1 MTSSLVDGII
11 IAGLASLSG
20 GLDSILFWLF
30 VTLIVRN
37 AVSVPPGISQLILN
51 LAISL
56 SYVMVGALDIFRDSN
71 IDESLLSM
79 LDSQPDDWGEPFVL
93 RMLVLLLMTGGCYG
107 VQLLLERQQMAAEE
121 AAEFVARESQLHS
134 AGRLAAEFAHQIKN
148 PLAIINNAAFSLQ
161 RSIREGKTD
170 AARQIEIIQE
180 EVARADR
187 VITQIT
193 GYAQLSEGRV
203 ERLDVVDEL
212 ERAIA
217 QVFPTAVPTRIKI
230 HRKFASHFPPL
241 LMQRGHLS
249 EILVNL
255 LQNARDALG
264 QQGNIFVTAD
274 CRRDYSIE
282 ISVRDDGPGIPPDK
296 TERIFEAYYTTKVKG
311 TGLGLAIVK
320 HNIELYGGTVR
331 VESKLWP
338 RRGIHPT
345 LPGQSTDE
353 VVENMSVPLPPV
365 LVVDDEKNMRLSL
378 QKVLEDEGYAA
389 RPVES
394 AEEALELLAREEF
407 FMIITDARLGG
418 MSGYDF
424 LARARS
430 QWPELPVLMITAYAT
445 PKLAVEAI
453 KAGAMDYVAKPFAP
467 EELLHAVARCAER
480 HRLLRENAALRSR
493 AGETV
498 TLDQIV
504 GESAGILEL
513 RKLIQTVAQTDA
525 RVLILGE
532 SGTGK
537 ELVAGAL
544 HHLSRR
550 RDANYVRINC
560 AAIPETLLESELFGH
575 EKGAFTG
582 ALKQKPG
589 RVEEADGGT
598 IFLDE
603 IADMSKP
610 LQAKLLRFL
619 EDGTFTRVGGTQEL
633 RVNVRLIAATN
644 RDLAQAIADGL
655 FREDLFHRLNV
666 VQIQLP
672 PLRERG
678 EDVLLLADYFLKLFR
693 TAMTKNV
700 EGLAPAAREKLLQH
714 RWPGNIRELRN
725 AIERA
730 LILETTHEIQ
740 PASLPDFQLE
750 ARLSQGA
757 PIRPVLEESLDDAL
771 IRIERELIARVLE
784 QSDFNLTRTAE
795 RLKLSRHSLRYRMQR
810 LNMQFGDSAANEP

>member
-1 MTSSLVDGII
+1 M
-11 IAGLASLSG
+11 
-20 GLDSILFWLF
+20 
-30 VTLIVRN
+30 
-37 AVSVPPGISQLILN
+37 
-51 LAISL
+51 
-56 SYVMVGALDIFRDSN
+56 
-71 IDESLLSM
+71 
-79 LDSQPDDWGEPFVL
+79 
-93 RMLVLLLMTGGCYG
+93 
-107 VQLLLERQQMAAEE
+107 
-121 AAEFVARESQLHS
+121 S
-134 AGRLAAEFAHQIKN
+134 A
-148 PLAIINNAAFSLQ
+148 
-161 RSIREGKTD
+161 
-170 AARQIEIIQE
+170 
-180 EVARADR
+180 
-187 VITQIT
+187 
-193 GYAQLSEGRV
+193 
-203 ERLDVVDEL
+203 
-212 ERAIA
+212 
-217 QVFPTAVPTRIKI
+217 
-230 HRKFASHFPPL
+230 
-241 LMQRGHLS
+241 
-249 EILVNL
+249 
-255 LQNARDALG
+255 
-264 QQGNIFVTAD
+264 
-274 CRRDYSIE
+274 
-282 ISVRDDGPGIPPDK
+282 
-296 TERIFEAYYTTKVKG
+296 
-311 TGLGLAIVK
+311 
-320 HNIELYGGTVR
+320 
-331 VESKLWP
+331 
-338 RRGIHPT
+338 
-345 LPGQSTDE
+345 
-353 VVENMSVPLPPV
+353 PLPPV

-378 QKVLEDEGYAA
+378 QTVLKDEGYAA
-389 RPVES
+389 RAVES

-407 FMIITDARLGG
+407 FMVITDARLGG

-424 LARARS
+424 LARTRN
-430 QWPELPVLMITAYAT
+430 QWPDLPVLMITAFAT

-453 KAGAMDYVAKPFAP
+453 KAGAIDYVSKPFAP

-504 GESAGILEL
+504 GESPVMQEL

-550 RDANYVRINC
+550 SGANYVRINC

-644 RDLAQAIADGL
+644 RDLAQAIAGGQ

-672 PLRERG
+672 PLRDRG
-678 EDVLLLADYFLKLFR
+678 EDALLLAEHFLKMFR
-693 TAMTKNV
+693 SSMTKNV
-700 EGLAPAAREKLLQH
+700 DGLAPAARQKMLLH
-714 RWPGNIRELRN
+714 RWPGNVRELRN

-730 LILETTHEIQ
+730 LILETAHEIQ
-740 PASLPDFQLE
+740 PSSLPDFQIE
-750 ARLSQGA
+750 ARLARSA
-757 PIRPVLEESLDDAL
+757 PVQPAPDESLDDAL
-771 IRIERELIARVLE
+771 MRIERELITGALE
-784 QSDFNLTRTAE
+784 QNEFNLTRAAE
-795 RLKLSRHSLRYRMQR
+795 RLKLTRHSLRYRMQR
-810 LNMQFGDSAANEP
+810 LDMQIGDGAVNET